1 MSRTVEVEC
10 GIAYIIYVDCSR
22 NEMDELQQPALDSVY
37 TYCYMKNLRLVIA
50 RIAVSDSL
58 LVVPF
63 ADRLDFNIRRVFEDS
78 DFVVLLKQLG
88 MDSDEARL
96 ALEWSHPPPRSFEL
110 SLKLSEEQSRS
121 LHSYFPLFVEALCS
135 VA

>member
-1 MSRTVEVEC
+1 
-10 GIAYIIYVDCSR
+10 
-22 NEMDELQQPALDSVY
+22 VY

-50 RIAVSDSL
+50 RIAASNSL

-63 ADRLDFNIRRVFEDS
+63 ADTLDFSIRRVFEDS
-78 DFVVLLKQLG
+78 DFVVLMERLG
-88 MDSDEARL
+88 MDADEARL
-96 ALEWSHPPPRSFEL
+96 TLERSHPPPRSFEL
-110 SLKLSEEQSRS
+110 SLELSEEQSRY